1 MNSKERNLMLEIDE
15 KIANL
20 QKMKERLLN
29 IKPLSEIVKDKPYL
43 WVIDSTCNIYYQFIA
58 NNDNEIILGRFGKT
72 FKFSK
77 SNFDTYFRIASS
89 CEFKQHIEYLNSK
102 GMYFIDACGK
112 GMSGTNDFTIK
123 EGPKKHMIDP
133 TKCDFYMVT
142 VTGEHGAKVRHTNY
156 NVAIKEASRLA
167 KKLNHKA
174 WVTGVV
180 AIVEPIQPEIQVK
193 VITK

>member
-1 MNSKERNLMLEIDE
+1 MNSSEKNTILLIDDQ
-15 KIANL
+15 IAQL
-20 QKMKERLLN
+20 QKMKEQLLKA
-29 IKPLSEIVKDKPYL
+29 KPLSEIVKDKPYL
-43 WVIDSTCNIYYQFIA
+43 WVIDSASNKYYQFIG
-58 NNDNEIILGRFGKT
+58 DNSNQIQLGRFGKI
-72 FKFSK
+72 FNIGK
-77 SNFDTYFRIASS
+77 SQFDREFRIASS
-89 CEFKQHIEYLNSK
+89 CEFKQHIEYLKSK
-102 GMYFIDACGK
+102 GMYFVDTCGK

-142 VTGEHGAKVRHTNY
+142 VTGEHGAKVRHTDY
-156 NVAIKEASRLA
+156 DVAIKEASRLA